1 MLLTRISLSVLLL
14 LGFGNGLLMA
24 QNHIAT
30 DSLLMLLN
38 ESRNKN
44 RQLEL
49 LKELS
54 DEAGKWDMH
63 SSNTY
68 ARRGLILAQALNEEP
83 CIAQFNT
90 VIARNEYLLGNY
102 KESLNLYLKSL
113 AIYEHIN
120 DIKGVIGVNVNLG
133 AIYDRLSDE
142 ERALSYYQKA
152 LTDLNSKGQF
162 ILKERPEFKT
172 VLYNNIASI
181 YNNMGDVA
189 RHKEYIQEALR
200 SALESKDYHTL
211 GVIYNN
217 LGMNEV
223 TKKNFGVAR
232 QYFQKSIDN
241 RTRVG
246 DLDGLAK
253 THHFM
258 VDYHLAQNQFDSAQ
272 LSAQKAN
279 ELAIQIGSLETQ
291 MNVSHSLCQ
300 LYERMGLYN
309 KALIAHKN
317 YTALNDSIKNDK
329 IIRQAFQLQSN
340 YELGKYERQV
350 YLEKQKMR
358 FAFVL
363 ITLVLVFII
372 VVVLLLL
379 VIRQTKNK
387 KTLLE
392 KRHLENEMQMKNK
405 EFATNVLYLVRKNEL
420 INSVAKKLLDL
431 KENMKPELKPSVQR
445 IILELQ
451 SEVDNEVWQEFEYRF
466 QQVHL
471 NFYSELRSRHP
482 ELTPAEERLC
492 AFLRLNMSTKEIASI
507 THQNVK
513 SIEVSRARVRKKFN
527 LTNTDANLVGYLAE
541 F

>member
-1 MLLTRISLSVLLL
+1 
-14 LGFGNGLLMA
+14 
-24 QNHIAT
+24 
-30 DSLLMLLN
+30 MLLN

-49 LKELS
+49 LKALS

-63 SSNTY
+63 SSKTY
-68 ARRGLILAQALNEEP
+68 ARRVLILAQALNDDLG
-83 CIAQFNT
+83 IAQFNT

-113 AIYEHIN
+113 AIYEQID

-142 ERALSYYQKA
+142 ERALAYYQKA
-152 LTDLNSKGQF
+152 LNDLNSKGQF

-189 RHKEYIQEALR
+189 RHREYIQEALR
-200 SALESKDYHTL
+200 SALEMKDYHTL

-217 LGMNEV
+217 LGLNQV
-223 TKKNFGVAR
+223 KRKDFGLAR
-232 QYFQKSIDN
+232 QYFQKSID
-241 RTRVG
+241 TRQRIG

-253 THHFM
+253 AHQFM
-258 VDYHLAQNQFDSAQ
+258 VEYYLALNQIDSARWTA
-272 LSAQKAN
+272 LKAQG
-279 ELAIQIGSLETQ
+279 LAMKIGSLETQ
-291 MNVSHSLCQ
+291 MNCSQALCQ
-300 LYERMGLYN
+300 VYERMGMYDQ
-309 KALIAHKN
+309 ALVAHKN
-317 YTALNDSIKNDK
+317 YTVLNDSIKNDK

-340 YELGKYERQV
+340 YELAKYERQV

-358 FAFVL
+358 FVFVL
-363 ITLVLVFII
+363 VTLLLVFII

-392 KRHLENEMQMKNK
+392 KKQLENEMQMKNK

-482 ELTPAEERLC
+482 ELTPSEERLC

-527 LTNTDANLVGYLAE
+527 LTNTDANLIGYLAE

>member
-1 MLLTRISLSVLLL
+1 MKLSRYLICIYLLL
-14 LGFGNGLLMA
+14 FFLGPLLIA

-38 ESRNKN
+38 ASRNKN

-49 LKELS
+49 LKALS

-68 ARRGLILAQALNEEP
+68 ARRGLILAQALNDDL

-113 AIYEHIN
+113 AIYEQIN

-142 ERALSYYQKA
+142 ERALAYYQKA
-152 LTDLNSKGQF
+152 LNDLNSKGQF

-200 SALESKDYHTL
+200 SALEAKDYHTL

-217 LGMNEV
+217 LGMNQV
-223 TKKNFGVAR
+223 KKKDYGLAR
-232 QYFQKSIDN
+232 QYFQKSIEN
-241 RTRVG
+241 RQRVC

-258 VDYHLAQNQFDSAQ
+258 VEYYLAQNQLDSARA
-272 LSAQKAN
+272 SAFKAK

-291 MNVSHSLCQ
+291 MNAHHALCQ
-300 LYERMGLYN
+300 VYERMGMYN
-309 KALIAHKN
+309 QALEAHKN
-317 YTALNDSIKNDK
+317 YTVLNDSIKNDK

-340 YELGKYERQV
+340 YELAKYERQV

-358 FAFVL
+358 FVFVL
-363 ITLVLVFII
+363 VTLLLVFII

-392 KRHLENEMQMKNK
+392 KQHLENEMQMKNK

-431 KENMKPELKPSVQR
+431 KENMKPELKPPVQH

-482 ELTPAEERLC
+482 ELTPSEERLC

-513 SIEVSRARVRKKFN
+513 SIEVSRARIRKKFN
-527 LTNTDANLVGYLAE
+527 LTNTDANLIGYLAE